1 MVLNRRP
8 APPTFSLGLA
18 EFPEAL
24 ACSAR
29 TAHCHVCASPPQTH
43 RGLQTMPT
51 PARLAPPPPH
61 ESQVTRRKRFLEG
74 DCEVWQRSEWFRE
87 GRASPRARLAAPAE
101 SNAKADPQF
110 LPALP
115 QSPPPSPDPP
125 FATGS
130 RRRPGPGPP
139 HASRS
144 LWRDDRGSWLLPCT
158 CCTLSPRPLYPTVHF
173 RVSPSS
179 TLTPHRL

>member
-8 APPTFSLGLA
+8 ASPTFSLSLA

-29 TAHCHVCASPPQTH
+29 TAHCHVSTRPPQTH

-51 PARLAPPPPH
+51 PARLAPPPPPR
-61 ESQVTRRKRFLEG
+61 ESQVTCRKRFHREAVKSGDVQNGLEK
-74 DCEVWQRSEWFRE
+74 E
-87 GRASPRARLAAPAE
+87 GLPHARLAAPAE
-101 SNAKADPQF
+101 SSAKADPQF

-115 QSPPPSPDPP
+115 CPLLPPQTRPSQPAHAGILAP
-125 FATGS
+125 A
-130 RRRPGPGPP
+130 P

-144 LWRDDRGSWLLPCT
+144 LWRDNRGSRLLPCT
-158 CCTLSPRPLYPTVHF
+158 CCTLSPRPLHPTVHF

-179 TLTPHRL
+179 PLTPRRL